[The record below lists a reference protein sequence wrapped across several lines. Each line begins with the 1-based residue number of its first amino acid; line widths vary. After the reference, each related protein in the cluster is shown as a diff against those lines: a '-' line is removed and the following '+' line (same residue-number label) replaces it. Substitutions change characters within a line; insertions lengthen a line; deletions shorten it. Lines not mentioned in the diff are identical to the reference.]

1 MNTGSYSN
9 LQQTQAQNWELKKVE
24 TGEVRAN
31 GTTKKQSNVPVGLC
45 SQMPILSG
53 CFGEREIVGFQL
65 LKKGHKLYNLMLPL
79 SLTSSIAKY
88 KGVFIAKKWGC
99 KSEIS

>member
-9 LQQTQAQNWELKKVE
+9 LQQTQAQNWELKNVE

-53 CFGEREIVGFQL
+53 CFGDRECGILAFEE
-65 LKKGHKLYNLMLPL
+65 GHKLYNLMLPL

-88 KGVFIAKKWGC
+88 KGFFTAKKWGC

>member
-9 LQQTQAQNWELKKVE
+9 LQQTQAQNWELKNVE

-45 SQMPILSG
+45 SQMPTLSG
-53 CFGEREIVGFQL
+53 CFGDRENVGFQL
-65 LKKGHKLYNLMLPL
+65 LKNGCKIYKLML
-79 SLTSSIAKY
+79 SLYLPCSIAKY
-88 KGVFIAKKWGC
+88 KGVFIAKKWDL
-99 KSEIS
+99 

>member
-1 MNTGSYSN
+1 MNTESYSN
-9 LQQTQAQNWELKKVE
+9 PQQTQAYIWELKKVE

-31 GTTKKQSNVPVGLC
+31 GTTKKQSDVSVGLC
-45 SQMPILSG
+45 SQMLIWSG
-53 CFGEREIVGFQL
+53 CFGERENVGFEL
-65 LKKGHKLYNLMLPL
+65 LKKGHRLYNLMFPL

-99 KSEIS
+99 KSEIL

>member
-53 CFGEREIVGFQL
+53 CFGDRENVGFQL
-65 LKKGHKLYNLMLPL
+65 FRNNTEIITL
-79 SLTSSIAKY
+79 SGQLSGRIAWMAWMRPEYHDRIRK
-88 KGVFIAKKWGC
+88 IC
-99 KSEIS
+99 T

>member
-9 LQQTQAQNWELKKVE
+9 PQETQAQNWELKNVE

-53 CFGEREIVGFQL
+53 CFGDRECGILAFEEGTQTLQFDVAPVPDFFYCQVQGLF
-65 LKKGHKLYNLMLPL
+65 H
-79 SLTSSIAKY
+79 
-88 KGVFIAKKWGC
+88 C
-99 KSEIS
+99 KEMGL

>member
-31 GTTKKQSNVPVGLC
+31 GTTKKQFNVPVGLDC
-45 SQMPILSG
+45 EMPNLSG
-53 CFGEREIVGFQL
+53 CFGDRMWDF
-65 LKKGHKLYNLMLPL
+65 
-79 SLTSSIAKY
+79 S
-88 KGVFIAKKWGC
+88 F
-99 KSEIS
+99 